1 MTAEQLERSAAAAE
15 AERSAPAAT
24 GAENYFKSR
33 AFFKTERD
41 EEDGEKSSPG
51 TGDVPTSPNVS
62 TSPNIRRTIS
72 GQHMAAAIARASPNK
87 R

>member
-1 MTAEQLERSAAAAE
+1 
-15 AERSAPAAT
+15 
-24 GAENYFKSR
+24 
-33 AFFKTERD
+33 
-41 EEDGEKSSPG
+41 
-51 TGDVPTSPNVS
+51 VS